1 MPRNCRR
8 FIVSVHIP
16 EGPTVI
22 SSGLIP
28 EWYEVRVQNK
38 RKLKVLAREMANT
51 ENYADWLAAARQY
64 DDMTGMT
71 DWRHVEHTDLYD
83 YAQIRLRLDTLRNF
97 RARSAHQGLLYALIE
112 GINGNM
118 EGMGK

>member
-1 MPRNCRR
+1 MPRNFRR

-22 SSGLIP
+22 SWGLIP

-51 ENYADWLAAARQY
+51 ENYADWIAAARQCH
-64 DDMTGMT
+64 DITGMT
-71 DWRHVEHTDLYD
+71 DCRHVEHTDLYD
-83 YAQIRLRLDTLRNF
+83 YSQIRLRLDRLRNL
-97 RARSAHQGLLYALIE
+97 RARSDHQG
-112 GINGNM
+112 
-118 EGMGK
+118 